1 MVLLFH
7 RPNFFYKTT
16 KRNILQMPPLIDIV
30 LFSFFICSHTHVSL
44 ILLAFMFLSLSLQTV
59 YGFDVRSF
67 SIQGCLR
74 FWCLLSSTSMLP
86 VLWCLLSSTSRLP
99 VLSAILQAICPAL
112 FCCLT
117 EQLYSFPYSLRPVP
131 APFFLHYQGQHLSDL
146 YLHL

>member
-1 MVLLFH
+1 
-7 RPNFFYKTT
+7 
-16 KRNILQMPPLIDIV
+16 MPPLIDIV